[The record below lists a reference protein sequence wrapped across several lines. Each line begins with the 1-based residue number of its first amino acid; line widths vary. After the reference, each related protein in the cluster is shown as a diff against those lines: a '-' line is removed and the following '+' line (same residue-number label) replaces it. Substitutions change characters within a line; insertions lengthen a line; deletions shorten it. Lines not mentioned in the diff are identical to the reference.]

1 MAELT
6 EEQFHADLQNEDDLG
21 AVIRGHLHI
30 EHCLNELLKRQI
42 PFFDRLEKVNL
53 DYEVKVVL
61 AIAMGLNSAYE
72 KPLKGI
78 GLLRNKYA
86 HRPRFNISA
95 SDTNNLYET
104 FSVDDRNIIQG
115 AYQRTNK
122 NLSRQNIPFSKHE
135 PIDQFIL
142 LAVTVR
148 QMLILAWKEWEKD
161 V

>member
-6 EEQFHADLQNEDDLG
+6 DEQFHADLQNEDELG
-21 AVIRGHLHI
+21 AVIRGHLHV

-42 PFFDRLEKVNL
+42 PFFDRLEKLNL
-53 DYEVKVVL
+53 EYEVKVML
-61 AIAMGLNSAYE
+61 AIAMGLNAQYE

-78 GLLRNKYA
+78 GLIRNKYA
-86 HRPRFNISA
+86 HKPGFKISE
-95 SDTNNLYET
+95 SDTRNWYET
-104 FSVDDRNIIQG
+104 FSTKDKEIIQG

-122 NLSRQNIPFSKHE
+122 HLDREHISFSKHK

-142 LAVTVR
+142 LTVTIR
-148 QMLILAWKEWEKD
+148 QILILAWKEWERS